1 MDIKNLKFS
10 AEEIDSL
17 LNKIKN
23 LDLSNI
29 EANANID
36 LAIGEVETVE
46 NIENASASIVRN
58 GDSYRLNL
66 SIPKGGKGDK
76 GSNGETPNFT
86 IGTTTIGTRANVTI
100 TGEPPNYVLNFT
112 LPSTNAT
119 VNGLTEEQEQ
129 AIAKI
134 DTIES
139 DINSMKT
146 SKIDTV
152 SFDGTTMTFKA
163 NNTTLQTMSIPVS
176 DLQSRVTTIE
186 SNGSMSKGSASG
198 NVEKTYVIIDK
209 STKTK
214 YHYIT
219 MSFTEAETVSAY
231 EDLANGEGSNYNGA
245 YWCPFYHS
253 VNSSKIIGANVQI
266 IGINKWA
273 YKNFGSWKY
282 GGAYI
287 GSIGSSGC
295 YVFIEDTQH
304 VASGNINL
312 KFIVTIIED
321 IS

>member
-29 EANANID
+29 EASANID
-36 LAIGEVETVE
+36 LAIGQVETVE